1 MLAGTAQAQTISA
14 VRLAEPTARYG
25 HHPMG
30 PGVADHGA
38 LEIMLDGGERRLIRL
53 PQSRVFED
61 LTARLVDVTGD
72 GQPEVV
78 VIESDQTQGARVSV
92 YGSNGVIA
100 ASPFIGQRH
109 RWYAVSGIADL
120 DGDGTVEIAVVDR
133 PHLRKALVIWRREGD
148 RLVAVATLAGVTNHL
163 FGEARIQGGLRFCGS
178 GAEVILARADWSG
191 LVAVRLVDGALIAR
205 DLPGDADAEG
215 FAQAM
220 ACGI

>member
-1 MLAGTAQAQTISA
+1 MTGVIRAAVALLMLAGTAQAQTISA

-78 VIESDQTQGARVSV
+78 VIESDQT
-92 YGSNGVIA
+92 
-100 ASPFIGQRH
+100 
-109 RWYAVSGIADL
+109 
-120 DGDGTVEIAVVDR
+120 
-133 PHLRKALVIWRREGD
+133 
-148 RLVAVATLAGVTNHL
+148 
-163 FGEARIQGGLRFCGS
+163 
-178 GAEVILARADWSG
+178 
-191 LVAVRLVDGALIAR
+191 
-205 DLPGDADAEG
+205 
-215 FAQAM
+215 
-220 ACGI
+220 